1 MKKNLFTKL
10 YNIIQKR
17 NVLKKYKILLY
28 YFDTLL
34 LLFIKKPKYKHSK
47 KKKVL
52 IVYNLAL
59 GDGVIFNCSCHN
71 YRKLFPKKDYEI
83 TFLCQNGV
91 ESLYLDN
98 KIFDKIINMNF
109 MKSVT
114 NIGERFKIFKQL
126 RQTYYDIVID
136 PVGVFECTTNVLISR
151 AVVAKEKIGIIDYN
165 KEIFLSEKIINKIYT
180 KIYFINKNKMLPLV
194 EYYQKVI
201 SLISNNTIND
211 DVGLVELKVNKPKI
225 DIPKDYFVIFPSAS
239 IELKKWPI
247 ERYREIAKRIYNKT
261 KLPLVVCG
269 TNADYNSVSELI
281 RDLDIEVI
289 NLLGKTNL
297 NDYFYIIKNAKFVI
311 TNDTS
316 AYHIAVVNQTP
327 VVIVSGGYDFE
338 RFIKYDFKN
347 KAKYRKPYIAVN
359 EKKCFNCNDNCPYF
373 KKEDK
378 VWICLN
384 EITVDMVWNKVNEL
398 IINEKIGE

>member
-17 NVLKKYKILLY
+17 NILKKYKILLY

-34 LLFIKKPKYKHSK
+34 LFFIKKPKYTYSK

-59 GDGVIFNCSCHN
+59 GDGVIFNCSCHD

-91 ESLYLDN
+91 ENLYLDN
-98 KIFDKIINMNF
+98 KVFDKIINMNF

-114 NIGERFKIFKQL
+114 NVKERFKIFKQL

-151 AVVAKEKIGIIDYN
+151 AVVAKEKIGIVDYN
-165 KEIFLSEKIINKIYT
+165 KQIFLSEKFISKIYT
-180 KIYFINKNKMLPLV
+180 KVYFIEKCKMLPLV

-201 SLISNNTIND
+201 NLISDNTINH
-211 DVGLVELKVNKPKI
+211 DVSLVELKVNKPKI

-247 ERYREIAKRIYNKT
+247 ERYREIAKRVYNKT

-269 TNADYNSVSELI
+269 TNADYDSVIELI
-281 RDLDIEVI
+281 KDLDIEVI

-297 NDYFYIIKNAKFVI
+297 NDYFYIIKNARFVI

-347 KAKYRKPYIAVN
+347 KDKYRKPYIAVK

-384 EITVDMVWNKVNEL
+384 EITVNMVWNKVNEL